1 MAETK
6 CPLCGKSLI
15 NGRCDDCGYYDDNVK
30 LENESSDFYTK
41 DYGYSEQSSMNDD
54 VIKEEQ
60 TFYEDGVEKKVTSV
74 FESLLTNGNEQSGMN
89 GDAVKDVQTYYV
101 DGKKVTVVLDHTNE
115 KQNIKSQQDIIRV
128 VFIILSLLIPV
139 VGFVIGISLLQ
150 KPEEEMRKLGKLLII
165 IGVVRLILQ
174 MAFAFL

>member
-15 NGRCDDCGYYDDNVK
+15 NGRCDDCGFYDDNVK
-30 LENESSDFYTK
+30 LENESDDFYTK
-41 DYGYSEQSSMNDD
+41 DYGYSEQSSMNDN
-54 VIKEEQ
+54 VGKEEQ

-74 FESLLTNGNEQSGMN
+74 FVPLLKNQDGQNGQ
-89 GDAVKDVQTYYV
+89 D
-101 DGKKVTVVLDHTNE
+101 
-115 KQNIKSQQDIIRV
+115 SQKGVSI
-128 VFIILSLLIPV
+128 VFIVLALFIPIVGLVLGIALLK
-139 VGFVIGISLLQ
+139 
-150 KPEEEMRKLGKLLII
+150 KPEEEMKKLAKLLII

>member
-15 NGRCDDCGYYDDNVK
+15 NGRCDDCGFYNDDVK
-30 LENESSDFYTK
+30 LENESDDFYTK
-41 DYGYSEQSSMNDD
+41 DYGSSEQNSTNNGTVSH
-54 VIKEEQ
+54 
-60 TFYEDGVEKKVTSV
+60 TFYEDDIEKKVTSV
-74 FESLLTNGNEQSGMN
+74 FESLLTNGNEQSGTSD
-89 GDAVKDVQTYYV
+89 DAVKDVQTYYV

-150 KPEEEMRKLGKLLII
+150 KPEEEMRKLGKLLIV

-174 MAFAFL
+174 MAFAFM